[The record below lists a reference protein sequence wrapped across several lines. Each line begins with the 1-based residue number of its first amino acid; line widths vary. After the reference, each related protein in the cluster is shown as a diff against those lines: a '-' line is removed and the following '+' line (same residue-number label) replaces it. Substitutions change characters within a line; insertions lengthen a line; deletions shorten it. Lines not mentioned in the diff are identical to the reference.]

1 MWLRGGLITPLS
13 CHSAFSNV
21 SAHHTDRWLSRNIPW
36 LCGDVPF
43 NKWHPICSRSLESQ
57 FPQRIFH
64 LNPVHVKVFSF
75 FVFQQ
80 KGRGRAWFT
89 FFFFFSFFLFGV
101 ILFHK
106 LKTFAEESEIWEKI
120 QLICQIFQELRK
132 MEWDLYSLEQEK
144 ENRLMCHVFYEMK
157 TIW

>member
-1 MWLRGGLITPLS
+1 MVPGISISSKDFSSESSSCEGFFLLR
-13 CHSAFSNV
+13 FSGIREQ
-21 SAHHTDRWLSRNIPW
+21 AEPAL
-36 LCGDVPF
+36 LF
-43 NKWHPICSRSLESQ
+43 L
-57 FPQRIFH
+57 F
-64 LNPVHVKVFSF
+64 
-75 FVFQQ
+75 
-80 KGRGRAWFT
+80 
-89 FFFFFSFFLFGV
+89 FFLFCV

-120 QLICQIFQELRK
+120 QLICQIFLELRK